1 MIMFK
6 GLKPAKTGTSPL
18 LQGFRDGF
26 PIGAGYFAVS
36 FGMGILSR
44 KAGLSSLEGFFSSF
58 FTRASAGEYGS
69 YALMAAGTTFVEVI
83 ILCIVANLRY
93 LLMGTAL
100 LQKLAP
106 ETPLWKKIALS
117 FCITDEIFAISIG
130 RKGHLP
136 VSYTCAAMLI
146 AGAMWGSGNA
156 LGIWLGNI
164 LPMSIVSAL
173 SVALFG
179 MFIAV
184 IVGPA
189 KKDRMVMAVI
199 LASFALSSICTYIP
213 FISEVSDGVRIV
225 ILTLLIS
232 TVAAIIKP
240 VKEDEE

>member
-1 MIMFK
+1 M
-6 GLKPAKTGTSPL
+6 
-18 LQGFRDGF
+18 QGFRDGF

-36 FGMGILSR
+36 FGMGILAR
-44 KAGLSSLEGFFSSF
+44 KAGLTSLDGFFSSF

-69 YALMAAGTTFVEVI
+69 YALMAAGATFAEVVV
-83 ILCIVANLRY
+83 LCIVANLRY

-106 ETPLWKKIALS
+106 GTPLWKRIAIS

-130 RKGHLP
+130 YRGHLP
-136 VSYTCAAMLI
+136 VRYTCAAMLI
-146 AGAMWGSGNA
+146 AGAMWGAGNA

-164 LPMSIVSAL
+164 LPISIVSAL

-189 KKDRMVMAVI
+189 KKDRMVMYTI
-199 LASFALSSICTYIP
+199 LASFALSSICTYLP
-213 FISEVSDGVRIV
+213 FISEVSEGVRIV

-232 TVAAIIKP
+232 TAAAIIKP
-240 VKEDEE
+240 VKDEE